1 MKRGDFSM
9 LQEKMV
15 VVQQRQLTADVF
27 ELTLQGKMAT
37 VKATAGQFVDVKIP
51 DPNLLLR
58 RPFGI
63 TQVDPQTKQLRL
75 VYRVVGQG
83 TAELSQVTPGTHLD
97 TIGPLGHG
105 FPTDFLQA
113 GQRALIIGGGTGIPP
128 LYALSQQLVA
138 QGIEVTHAIGF
149 GKQEQIFYEQEFRA
163 LGDVHYATDD
173 GSYGFHGHIGL
184 LLDAADFA
192 KTDFAAVYAC
202 GPRGLLMAVNN
213 RYRGHPHAY
222 ISLESRMACGV
233 GECYACV
240 VPAQGQQKMYKV
252 CDDGPVFATG
262 EVEV

>member
-1 MKRGDFSM
+1 MQ
-9 LQEKMV
+9 QEKLKV
-15 VVQQRQLTADVF
+15 IKQRQLTADVF
-27 ELTLQGKMAT
+27 ELTLKGAMA
-37 VKATAGQFVDVKIP
+37 KATTTAGQFVDVKIP
-51 DPNLLLR
+51 DDRLLLR

-63 TQVDPQTKQLRL
+63 AQIDPATSQLRL
-75 VYRVVGQG
+75 IYRTVGQG
-83 TAELSQVTPGTHLD
+83 TTVLSHIASGAQLD

-128 LYALSQQLVA
+128 LYALSRQLVT
-138 QGIEVTHAIGF
+138 QGVTVTHAIGF
-149 GKQEQIFYEQEFRA
+149 GHREQIFYEKEFRE
-163 LGDVHYATDD
+163 LGTVHYATDD

-184 LLDAADFA
+184 LLDAEFA
-192 KTDFAAVYAC
+192 TTEFDAVYAC

-213 RYRGHPHAY
+213 RYRTHPHAY

-240 VPAQGQQKMYKV
+240 VPAQNSTKLYKV

-262 EVEV
+262 EVEI